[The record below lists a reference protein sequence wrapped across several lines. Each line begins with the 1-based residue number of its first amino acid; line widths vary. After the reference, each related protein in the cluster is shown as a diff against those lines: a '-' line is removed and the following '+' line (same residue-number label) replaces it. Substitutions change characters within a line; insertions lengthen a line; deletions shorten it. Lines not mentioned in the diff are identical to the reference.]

1 MTEPE
6 SPIIDFYPKE
16 FHIDMNGK
24 KMLWQGVALLPFIDQ
39 DRLLTAMDTK
49 YNQLTDFENQRNT
62 MGHDTIIVGSK
73 HPLFDYLE
81 GLYGKRKAKEVSL
94 NIA

>member
-1 MTEPE
+1 MTESD
-6 SPIIDFYPKE
+6 SPIIDFYPKD

-49 YNQLTDFENQRNT
+49 YPELTEFENFRNQ
-62 MGHDTIIVGSK
+62 MGTDTIIVGSK
-73 HPLFDYLE
+73 HPLYDYLE
-81 GLYGKRKAKEVSL
+81 GLYGKRKAKEVSS
-94 NIA
+94 